1 MLDGPTVR
9 LAISHDGGSQFNRV
23 IAIDQ
28 GQPVGRPAVAIL
40 EDDSTLV
47 CWLRRGEGH
56 SELRSARVMKDGRIA
71 EQRTI
76 AKVAPGRASG
86 FPRVAAHGRFAI
98 LCWTSDA
105 PSGSNVLAVRI
116 SIPQ

>member
-1 MLDGPTVR
+1 MFDGPTVR
-9 LAISHDGGSQFNRV
+9 LAISYDGGSQFSRV

-28 GQPVGRPAVAIL
+28 AQPVGRPAVAIL
-40 EDDSTLV
+40 DDDSTLV
-47 CWLRRGEGH
+47 CWLRRAAGH
-56 SELRSARVMKDGRIA
+56 SELRSARVMKDGRVA

-98 LCWTSDA
+98 LCWTSGT
-105 PSGSNVLAVRI
+105 PSVSSVRAVQI